1 MNIEYDKDEEIKH
14 YRDKISELER
24 KRTDI
29 FRTLVEPID
38 NEIVM
43 WREKISDRRQELRK

>member
-24 KRTDI
+24 KKNDI
-29 FRTLVEPID
+29 IKTLISPID
-38 NEIVM
+38 DEIVM
-43 WREKISDRRQELRK
+43 WREKIGNRRKELRK